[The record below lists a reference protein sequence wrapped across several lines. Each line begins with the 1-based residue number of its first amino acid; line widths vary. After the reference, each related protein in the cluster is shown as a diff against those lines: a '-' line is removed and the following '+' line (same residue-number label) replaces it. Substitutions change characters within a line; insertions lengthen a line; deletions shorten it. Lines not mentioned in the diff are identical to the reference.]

1 MNSNTPTRSSALFS
15 TGVPV
20 RAQLRRRG
28 TDRTASLVW
37 LAATMATG
45 NRELFFPF
53 TMHLAACAALVA
65 ARQSPRAGW
74 LGGGAVIAAFMVI
87 RVLQQATA
95 RVLAVELVV
104 ATGIL
109 AFALMARPWSRRE
122 TGREAAIVVAAALL
136 AYASL
141 AL

>member
-1 MNSNTPTRSSALFS
+1 MV
-15 TGVPV
+15 GVV
-20 RAQLRRRG
+20 AILAQVSGGIGLESLLLV
-28 TDRTASLVW
+28 TASLVW